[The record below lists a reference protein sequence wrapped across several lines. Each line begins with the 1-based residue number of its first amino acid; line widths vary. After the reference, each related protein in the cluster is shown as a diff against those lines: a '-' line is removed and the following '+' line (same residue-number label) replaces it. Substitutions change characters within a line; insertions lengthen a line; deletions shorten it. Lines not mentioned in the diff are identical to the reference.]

1 MPGLDQNE
9 AGRIKTENVE
19 AMTVKPAMFAPPI
32 GRHHEDERLR
42 SHPAGEDR
50 RQEAKGGG
58 GGACFGHHLVQAAA
72 GQSALGE
79 MGIDSGQAEGQGCG

>member
-19 AMTVKPAMFAPPI
+19 ALTVKSAMFALPI
-32 GRHHEDERLR
+32 GRHHEDKRLR
-42 SHPAGEDR
+42 SHPAGKDR
-50 RQEAKGGG
+50 RHEAKGGR

-72 GQSALGE
+72 GEPALGE
-79 MGIDSGQAEGQGCG
+79 MGIDRGQAERQGCG